1 MRPLFGYLPRS
12 FGEENRSM
20 ARAFIGSTEC
30 RVNVDKDLGDSWAVS
45 VVPPAAPGMPT
56 APLVV
61 KLQGNDRE
69 KATKGALEILQ
80 KAGKIDRFET

>member
-1 MRPLFGYLPRS
+1 
-12 FGEENRSM
+12 M

-30 RVNVDKDLGDSWAVS
+30 RVNVDKDLGDSWAVT
-45 VVPPAAPGMPT
+45 VHPPSTAKGPS

-61 KLQGNDRE
+61 KLQGNDKE

-80 KAGKIDRFET
+80 KSGRIDRFEL